1 MRTFARMENTLLL
14 NDDWVGLSTD
24 AQSLYVTLL
33 IHPNLSMCGVTDWFP
48 KRLSHYS
55 AMNVKDVIAAGREL
69 EGAGFVVIDEETDEV
84 MIRSFL
90 RHDVPLK
97 SPKTAVSVDKAYCAV
112 VSRKLRKAIV
122 HEAIRLR
129 AENPDWS
136 GWAKVPILISGM
148 NAFEH
153 AESVPERYPDRVSD
167 TPSDTVSD
175 RVSDTVSAT
184 VSDTV
189 SDTVSNTPSSQSEYG
204 TSIFG
209 INQNPESI
217 IHNPESKGSNKRTK
231 QGKPTKTTTTRSQ
244 SSRKH
249 RAVKVSEQSDAT
261 TGETERI
268 PTSSPNPSPAPAP
281 DEIEVVQGE
290 LVPTD
295 GVPAEPTPTTGEDRR
310 ALLPGEKD
318 LGPRPKNVDDWRP
331 LERQVAK
338 CSRLGKD
345 PTCEAQ
351 KFRNYASYRAK
362 PYKNFDRAFDNWLIR
377 IEEEQARRSKSQ
389 MNQDLNMRMVMQ
401 AAQRDGNLPTANGF
415 SEEDFR

>member
-1 MRTFARMENTLLL
+1 MRIRTIRPEFYESETIGALSWDARLVFISLWSYAEDNGVNRDNARLIRGTCFAYDADVSVARIEAALDELESAGCIRRYIQNGKRLLWIPNFHRYQKIDRPSLTHFTPPEDDSASTREYSRDTSEYSTPHHDTLPTHSGTV
-14 NDDWVGLSTD
+14 DSTD
-24 AQSLYVTLL
+24 TREY
-33 IHPNLSMCGVTDWFP
+33 SMDTHETP
-48 KRLSHYS
+48 ASTSK
-55 AMNVKDVIAAGREL
+55 NGRN
-69 EGAGFVVIDEETDEV
+69 
-84 MIRSFL
+84 
-90 RHDVPLK
+90 K
-97 SPKTAVSVDKAYCAV
+97 PKTSDEKKDSTDTREY
-112 VSRKLRKAIV
+112 SR
-122 HEAIRLR
+122 
-129 AENPDWS
+129 
-136 GWAKVPILISGM
+136 
-148 NAFEH
+148 
-153 AESVPERYPDRVSD
+153 D
-167 TPSDTVSD
+167 TSD
-175 RVSDTVSAT
+175 RSRSR
-184 VSDTV
+184 SR
-189 SDTVSNTPSSQSEYG
+189 SR
-204 TSIFG
+204 
-209 INQNPESI
+209 
-217 IHNPESKGSNKRTK
+217 SNKRNSPYRESKESAARFDAPPAST
-231 QGKPTKTTTTRSQ
+231 GVDDSENESVDAQ

-295 GVPAEPTPTTGEDRR
+295 GVPAELTPTAGGDRR

-338 CSRLGKD
+338 CSQLGKD
-345 PTCEAQ
+345 PAVEAQ